1 MTGGSTTRL
10 EWDGVEVLIHDMG
23 ACSHG
28 SNPSPCSNIV
38 DPLGNAG
45 RISEK
50 YSYCQ
55 RTRSI
60 NTSILV
66 FDFLPSNY
74 FYVTWMSSVLP
85 NVVYAKGGP
94 YICSTT
100 QSHRATAPDHEVG
113 TQTMP

>member
-45 RISEK
+45 RISENIQLLPANSFYK
-50 YSYCQ
+50 Y
-55 RTRSI
+55 
-60 NTSILV
+60 LG
-66 FDFLPSNY
+66 D
-74 FYVTWMSSVLP
+74 
-85 NVVYAKGGP
+85 
-94 YICSTT
+94 
-100 QSHRATAPDHEVG
+100 
-113 TQTMP
+113 